1 MSKLRI
7 GYICDQYLPRTSTDT
22 QQIVSMISAFGLNDT
37 DVTLVAPTKN
47 RKKELTGKELADY
60 YGVLETY
67 ELSKQK
73 TSFYIFRGLD
83 KLLFAIKLALKYKNS
98 DTFDVIYSRNLPVV
112 LAFLLFTKLP
122 VVFETYRNWPDQN
135 TGCIPFFR
143 YMKDKKQFLGIITHS
158 KFACNSYKNIGISAD
173 KILVSH
179 NGIWPNR
186 FLENHSVSGA
196 RKKLGIN
203 NKGIIATY
211 AGRVNKDKGL
221 EIVLELARHFPDITF
236 WIVGSEQQGDIESDS
251 GNIDNVTVF
260 PWQPVQQVPLYL
272 AASDLLII
280 PPSAKPLHKVG
291 NTVLPMKTFGYMASQ
306 KPILAPRIPDIQ
318 EVITHNN
325 NAILVKPD
333 DFGSFKENF
342 QKLIDD
348 PKLRNKIAERAF
360 NDVIDLSWEK
370 RAQQIKKFILERM
383 GNRESIADK
392 TADIQQSAV

>member
-1 MSKLRI
+1 MNNLRI

-22 QQIVSMISAFGLNDT
+22 QQIVSMISAFGLKNT
-37 DVTLVAPTKN
+37 KVTLVVPTKN
-47 RKKELTGKELADY
+47 REKELTAKELADY

-83 KLLFAIKLALKYKNS
+83 KLIFAVKMALKYNKL

-122 VVFETYRNWPDQN
+122 VVYETYRNWPDQN
-135 TGCIPFFR
+135 SACIPFFK
-143 YMKDKKQFLGIITHS
+143 YMKNKKNFAGIITHS
-158 KFACNSYKNIGISAD
+158 KYACRSYTNIGIPAD

-186 FLENHSVSGA
+186 FLENHSISGA
-196 RKKLGIN
+196 RKKLGITK
-203 NKGIIATY
+203 KGVIATY

-221 EIVLELARHFPDITF
+221 DIILDLAKHFPDITF
-236 WIVGSEQQGDIESDS
+236 WIVGSEKFGFIESKSRDLA
-251 GNIDNVTVF
+251 NVTVF
-260 PWQPVQQVPLYL
+260 PWQPIQQVPLYL

-280 PPSAKPLHKVG
+280 PPSAKPLEKIG

-318 EVITHNN
+318 EVLTHNN
-325 NAILVKPD
+325 NAMLVEPD
-333 DFGSFKENF
+333 DFRCFKENF
-342 QKLIDD
+342 KKLIDD
-348 PKLRNKIAERAF
+348 PLLRSKIAKRAF

-370 RAQQIKKFILERM
+370 RAEQIKQFIIEQ
-383 GNRESIADK
+383 IDK
-392 TADIQQSAV
+392 GY